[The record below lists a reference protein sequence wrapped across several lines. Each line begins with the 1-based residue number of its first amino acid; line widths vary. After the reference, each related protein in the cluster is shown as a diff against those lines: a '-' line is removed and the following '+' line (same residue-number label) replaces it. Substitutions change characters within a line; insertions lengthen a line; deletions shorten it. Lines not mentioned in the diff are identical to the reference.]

1 MSEKLLHQGC
11 QLKCGVCQ
19 GAITC
24 AVPINQLAKIA
35 GQLVLLQTDQFLINV
50 ASCIYKNQP
59 PYTPCVAGP
68 ASLTWA
74 TPSTLKKIN
83 GVAVLMQT
91 SAATFIGAAMAPIAV
106 TIQDSAPPTE
116 AKTS

>member
-1 MSEKLLHQGC
+1 MSEKILHQGC
-11 QLKCGVCQ
+11 QLKCSMCQ

-24 AVPINQLAKIA
+24 PAPINQVGKVA
-35 GQLVLLQTDQFLINV
+35 GQPILLQADSFLIDV
-50 ASCIYKNQP
+50 ANCAFKNQQP
-59 PYTPCVAGP
+59 FKPCTPGP
-68 ASLTWA
+68 APLTWA
-74 TPSTLKKIN
+74 TPSTLKKFN

-91 SAATFIGAAMAPIAV
+91 SSATFIGAAMAPIAV